1 MKPKQYAVYEGIE
14 NKKKIYVT
22 VSADV
27 YPDDAIRIANQHF
40 KLNKLC
46 LQIEAGYTKG
56 KDLYIGYSDDKR
68 TKPVWVV
75 SIREK
80 GK

>member
-1 MKPKQYAVYEGIE
+1 MRECKVYQCIE
-14 NKKKIYVT
+14 NKKKIYIIT

-27 YPDDAIRIANQHF
+27 YPDDAIRIANQYF

-56 KDLYIGYSDDKR
+56 KDLYIGYPEDKR
-68 TKPVWVV
+68 TKPVWV
-75 SIREK
+75 ITKK
-80 GK
+80 GR